1 LPPPLWA
8 GVAPLR
14 LGVQGESPADL
25 AADGGHAKADLWLI
39 LSIQATLPLTEWVEY
54 PLKPL
59 IGLAPVLRGT
69 PVQSEFEA
77 DCDIDY
83 TSSPT

>member
-1 LPPPLWA
+1 MANPEYS
-8 GVAPLR
+8 GN
-14 LGVQGESPADL
+14 L
-25 AADGGHAKADLWLI
+25 ATVRVGGN
-39 LSIQATLPLTEWVEY
+39 